1 MDFDI
6 RKEAQK
12 LKKELTDHSYRYHVL
27 DDPVISD
34 SQYDAM
40 MERLIEIEEQYPEL
54 ATVDSPTRRVGA
66 PPLEAFE
73 TAVHTIPML
82 GLDNTFSE
90 QEVMEFHTR
99 IKRMLGIEDL
109 LYTAEPKLDG
119 VAVELRYEN
128 GVLVRAIT
136 RGDGTTGEVV
146 TDNIR
151 TVSSI
156 PLSLHRTEEW
166 AVPSVLEVRGEVM
179 INSRDFERLNRQR
192 LEQGEALFANP
203 RNAAAGS
210 LRQLDSKVTAKRPLD
225 MFVYGTGSFR
235 DIAFNSQKQMFEV
248 LKAFGFRINPLIKSD
263 LRITDALEY
272 YRKLESMRESLDYEI
287 DGLVIKVDD
296 IELREAL
303 GEKIRSPRWAVAYKF
318 PAMQETTTI
327 REISVQVG
335 RTGTLT
341 PVAVLEP
348 VGIGGVTVSRASLHN
363 ADEVARMDIRKGDTV
378 LVMRAGDV
386 IPKVVKRVNERGGD
400 DVPPFAMPEHCPV
413 CSAGVRRIETEVA
426 YKCVN
431 ASCPAQVKERLK
443 HFVSRS
449 GFDIEGIGGKLAE
462 QFVARNVVETVA
474 DLFTLKKE
482 DLVQLDRMGEK
493 SADNLVRSIEKS
505 KRIPLKKFLFALG
518 IEHTG
523 ENASDL
529 ISRAFG
535 TLERIM
541 NATKEEIEAVEGI
554 GPKTA
559 CAVAVFFSAPENR
572 AVIENMLACGVEPE
586 PAVTGSD
593 SQADTTFKGKK
604 VVLTGSLST
613 LSRKEAKEKLETL
626 GAKVT
631 SSVSAS
637 TGFVIAGENPGGKL
651 DKARELGVTVLT
663 EEEFVSMA
671 DTL

>member
-1 MDFDI
+1 MDPDI
-6 RKEAQK
+6 RKEAEK
-12 LKKELTDHSYRYHVL
+12 LKKELAEHGFRYHVL

-34 SQYDAM
+34 GQYDAM
-40 MERLIEIEEQYPEL
+40 MKRLIEIEEQYPEL

-99 IKRMLGIEDL
+99 IKRMLGVSDL
-109 LYTAEPKLDG
+109 FYTAEPKLDG

-156 PLSLHRTEEW
+156 PLALQQPEEW
-166 AVPSVLEVRGEVM
+166 AIPSLLEVRGEVM
-179 INSRDFERLNRQR
+179 INRQDFERLNRER
-192 LEQGEALFANP
+192 LERGEALFANP

-235 DIAFNSQKQMFEV
+235 DIVFQSQKQMFEV
-248 LKAFGFRINPLIKSD
+248 LKSFGFRVNPLIKSD
-263 LRITDALEY
+263 LGIREALEY
-272 YRKLESMRESLDYEI
+272 YRKLESMRDGLDYEI

-296 IELREAL
+296 IELRETL

-318 PAMQETTTI
+318 PAMQETTTV

-335 RTGTLT
+335 RTGALT
-341 PVAVLEP
+341 PVAALEP
-348 VGIGGVTVSRASLHN
+348 VRIGGVTVSRASLHN

-400 DVPPFAMPEHCPV
+400 DGPPFAMPERCPV
-413 CSAGVRRIETEVA
+413 CSARVRRIETEVA

-443 HFVSRS
+443 HFVSRN
-449 GFDIEGIGGKLAE
+449 GFDIEGIGAKLSE
-462 QFVARNVVETVA
+462 QFVTENVIQTVA

-482 DLVQLDRMGEK
+482 DLVKLDRMGDK
-493 SADNLVRSIEKS
+493 SADNLIRSIEKS
-505 KRIPLKKFLFALG
+505 KEIPLKKFLFALG
-518 IEHTG
+518 MEHTG

-529 ISRAFG
+529 ISREFG
-535 TLERIM
+535 TLDRIM
-541 NATKEEIEAVEGI
+541 NAGKEEIEAVEGI

-559 CAVAVFFSAPENR
+559 CAVAAFFSSPENR
-572 AVIENMLACGVEPE
+572 GVIEKMLACGVDPK
-586 PAVTGSD
+586 PANKKTD
-593 SQADTTFKGKK
+593 SRSGNMFKGKK
-604 VVLTGSLST
+604 VVLTGSLSI
-613 LSRKEAKEKLETL
+613 LSRKQAKEKIEAL

-631 SSVSAS
+631 SGVSAS
-637 TGFVIAGENPGGKL
+637 TDYVIAGENPGGKL
-651 DKARELGVTVLT
+651 EKARELGVTIL
-663 EEEFVSMA
+663 EEEDFLSMA
-671 DTL
+671 DTN

>member
-1 MDFDI
+1 MDPDI
-6 RKEAQK
+6 GKEAEK
-12 LKKELTDHSYRYHVL
+12 LKKELAEHGFRYHVL

-34 SQYDAM
+34 ARYDAM
-40 MERLIEIEEQYPEL
+40 MNRLIEIEQQYPEL

-66 PPLEAFE
+66 PPLDAFE

-99 IKRMLGIEDL
+99 IKRMLGVSDL
-109 LYTAEPKLDG
+109 FYTAEPKLDG

-128 GVLVRAIT
+128 GVLVQAIT

-156 PLSLHRTEEW
+156 PLSLHRTDEW
-166 AVPSVLEVRGEVM
+166 TVPSLLEVRGEVM
-179 INSRDFERLNRQR
+179 INRRDFERLNHER

-225 MFVYGTGSFR
+225 MFVYGTGSFT
-235 DIAFNSQKQMFEV
+235 DIAFDSQKQMFEV
-248 LKAFGFRINPLIKSD
+248 LKAFGFRVNPLIKSD
-263 LRITDALEY
+263 LRIRDALAY
-272 YRKLESMRESLDYEI
+272 YQKLESMRDRLDYEI

-296 IELREAL
+296 IQLRQML

-327 REISVQVG
+327 NEISVQVG

-341 PVAVLEP
+341 PVALLEP

-386 IPKVVKRVNERGGD
+386 IPKVVKRVNERSGD
-400 DVPPFAMPEHCPV
+400 DAPPFAMPKHCPV
-413 CSAGVRRIETEVA
+413 CSSRVRRIETEVA

-449 GFDIEGIGGKLAE
+449 GFDIEGIGGKLSE
-462 QFVARNVVETVA
+462 QFVTENVIQTVA

-482 DLVQLDRMGEK
+482 DLVQLERMGDK
-493 SADNLVRSIEKS
+493 SADNLIRSIEKS
-505 KRIPLKKFLFALG
+505 KDIPLKKFLFALG

-541 NATKEEIEAVEGI
+541 NAEKEEIESVEGI

-559 CAVAVFFSAPENR
+559 SAVAAFFSSPENR
-572 AVIENMLACGVEPE
+572 EVIENMLSCGVDPKPVAQE
-586 PAVTGSD
+586 AD
-593 SQADTTFKGKK
+593 SQAGAGFKGKK
-604 VVLTGSLST
+604 VVLTGSLAT
-613 LSRKEAKEKLETL
+613 QSRKQAKEKLEAL

-637 TGFVIAGENPGGKL
+637 TDFVIAGENPGGKL
-651 DKARELGVTVLT
+651 EKAQELGVTVLT
-663 EEEFVSMA
+663 EEEFVSMT
-671 DTL
+671 DKL

>member
-1 MDFDI
+1 MDPDI
-6 RKEAQK
+6 GKEAEK
-12 LKKELTDHSYRYHVL
+12 LKKELAEHGFRYHVL

-34 SQYDAM
+34 ARYDAM
-40 MERLIEIEEQYPEL
+40 MNRLIEIEQQYPEL

-66 PPLEAFE
+66 PPLDAFE

-99 IKRMLGIEDL
+99 IKRMLGVSDL
-109 LYTAEPKLDG
+109 FYTAEPKLDG

-128 GVLVRAIT
+128 GVLVQAIT

-151 TVSSI
+151 TVSTI
-156 PLSLHRTEEW
+156 PLSLHRTDEW
-166 AVPSVLEVRGEVM
+166 AVPSLLEVRGEVM
-179 INSRDFERLNRQR
+179 INRRDFERLNHER

-225 MFVYGTGSFR
+225 MFVYGTGSFT
-235 DIAFNSQKQMFEV
+235 DIAFQSQKQMFEV
-248 LKAFGFRINPLIKSD
+248 LKAFGFRVNPLIKSD
-263 LRITDALEY
+263 LRIRDALAY
-272 YRKLESMRESLDYEI
+272 YQKLESMRDRLDYEI

-296 IELREAL
+296 IQLRQML

-327 REISVQVG
+327 NEISVQVG

-341 PVAVLEP
+341 PVALLEP

-386 IPKVVKRVNERGGD
+386 IPKVVKRVNERSGD
-400 DVPPFAMPEHCPV
+400 DAPPFAMPKHCPV
-413 CSAGVRRIETEVA
+413 CSSRVRRIETEVA

-449 GFDIEGIGGKLAE
+449 GFDIEGIGGKLSE
-462 QFVARNVVETVA
+462 QFVTENVIQTVA

-482 DLVQLDRMGEK
+482 DLVKLERMGDK
-493 SADNLVRSIEKS
+493 SADNLIRSIKKS
-505 KRIPLKKFLFALG
+505 KDIPLKKFLFALG

-535 TLERIM
+535 TLDRIM
-541 NATKEEIEAVEGI
+541 NAEKAEIESVEGI

-559 CAVAVFFSAPENR
+559 SAVAAFFSSPENR
-572 AVIENMLACGVEPE
+572 TVIENMLSFGVDPK
-586 PAVTGSD
+586 PVAK
-593 SQADTTFKGKK
+593 ADQKIFDDTFKGKK
-604 VVLTGSLST
+604 VVLTGSLAT
-613 LSRKEAKEKLETL
+613 QSRKQAKEKLEAL

-637 TGFVIAGENPGGKL
+637 TDFVIAGENPGGKL
-651 DKARELGVTVLT
+651 EKAQELGVTVLT

-671 DTL
+671 NTK

>member
-192 LEQGEALFANP
+192 LERGEALFANP

-235 DIAFNSQKQMFEV
+235 DIAFDSQKQMFEV

-348 VGIGGVTVSRASLHN
+348 VGIGGVTVSR
-363 ADEVARMDIRKGDTV
+363 DRKS
-378 LVMRAGDV
+378 
-386 IPKVVKRVNERGGD
+386 VV
-400 DVPPFAMPEHCPV
+400 
-413 CSAGVRRIETEVA
+413 
-426 YKCVN
+426 
-431 ASCPAQVKERLK
+431 
-443 HFVSRS
+443 
-449 GFDIEGIGGKLAE
+449 
-462 QFVARNVVETVA
+462 
-474 DLFTLKKE
+474 
-482 DLVQLDRMGEK
+482 
-493 SADNLVRSIEKS
+493 
-505 KRIPLKKFLFALG
+505 
-518 IEHTG
+518 
-523 ENASDL
+523 
-529 ISRAFG
+529 
-535 TLERIM
+535 
-541 NATKEEIEAVEGI
+541 
-554 GPKTA
+554 
-559 CAVAVFFSAPENR
+559 
-572 AVIENMLACGVEPE
+572 
-586 PAVTGSD
+586 
-593 SQADTTFKGKK
+593 
-604 VVLTGSLST
+604 
-613 LSRKEAKEKLETL
+613 
-626 GAKVT
+626 
-631 SSVSAS
+631 
-637 TGFVIAGENPGGKL
+637 
-651 DKARELGVTVLT
+651 
-663 EEEFVSMA
+663 
-671 DTL
+671 